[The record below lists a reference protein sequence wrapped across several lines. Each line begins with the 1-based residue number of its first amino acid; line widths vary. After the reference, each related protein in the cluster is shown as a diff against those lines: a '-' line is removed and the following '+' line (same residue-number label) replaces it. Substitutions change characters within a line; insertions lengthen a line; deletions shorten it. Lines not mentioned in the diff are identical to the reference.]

1 MRKTSAILLLVLM
14 LTVFVSVCWADEE
27 KDHVCF
33 RALDSNQDNLVTLQE
48 FEKYY
53 SGEEAKFK
61 DADADKDAVLTHDE
75 YHDLLG
81 HGSS

>member
-1 MRKTSAILLLVLM
+1 MQKAFAILSLALM
-14 LTVFVSVCWADEE
+14 LTIPFSICPADE
-27 KDHVCF
+27 KTDHVCF
-33 RALDSNQDNLVTLQE
+33 RALDSNQDDRVTLQE

-61 DADADKDAVLTHDE
+61 DADADQDGVLTHDE